1 MEVRKLEKLFYPAIF
16 HNAEEGGFWV
26 TFPDIPECLTEGD
39 NISEAYKMAYEALG
53 LALSERIKNNESLP
67 VPSSPRTIPV
77 NEDEYPILVEF
88 NLFEYNKKFNSKSVK
103 KTLSIPEW
111 MNEKA
116 ISMGINFSRVLQ
128 EALMEKFDLATH

>member
-1 MEVRKLEKLFYPAIF
+1 MENALFYPAIF

>member
-1 MEVRKLEKLFYPAIF
+1 MENTLFYPAIF

-77 NEDEYPILVEF
+77 NEDEYPILVGF

>member
-1 MEVRKLEKLFYPAIF
+1 MENTLFYPAIF

-39 NISEAYKMAYEALG
+39 NIPEAYKMAYEALG

>member
-1 MEVRKLEKLFYPAIF
+1 MENTLFYPAIF

-116 ISMGINFSRVLQ
+116 ISMGINFSQVFQ

>member
-1 MEVRKLEKLFYPAIF
+1 MENTLFYPAIF